1 MKEGNKLKDK
11 LKKVLSLLLTV
22 LMTFSLIQMN
32 QIQNVHAATLYPE
45 ADASVTVV
53 ANNVNISAFG
63 STETDLY
70 KIKLGGTSAFCL
82 DYGKNCRTNNIYAK
96 VGGNVNGK
104 IAQVINWYIDQKD
117 KNGYGEEFV
126 YGLAQATIW
135 AIREGKTDDDTL
147 AEAYEKLLVHY
158 ASSGASG
165 HGLAFVDLYYKGNGN
180 GNAILEYSTSGSYST
195 WSYGA
200 STHQKLVTVNSTP
213 DVTYPEIIPARVS
226 ATKSYKT
233 SESIK
238 VHINKSDVETSN
250 KLSGIKFDFYKDNV
264 KGGSATTNS
273 NGIAEHTFT
282 TEFSKS
288 ATVTK
293 EYCSNYN
300 DLSLPNQAL
309 VTGYTSKSAAQAAAD
324 AEALAKAKELAEAGS
339 GQEHT
344 YKVVETA
351 TKTNYWLNPANNIF
365 EKKLT
370 GAGTVTFDIT
380 NKRQQGSITITKRD
394 SETNNLV
401 DQAIY
406 GLYARSPIIHP
417 DGKTGTIFNTDQL
430 VATFPATAL
439 DGTSKLSGLYLGQY
453 YIKEITAPSGYL
465 HSSEVYNVDL
475 TYAGQNVEITDSSTT
490 VKDKVQ
496 RAKVTSIKQDKELDN
511 GSKNSDIF
519 DFNKD
524 GAQGD
529 ATRVKATYGLYAREP
544 ITHADGSTGVVTY
557 NQVAGSIHELKSVKG
572 TELSVKNV
580 RATAGTLLATIK
592 TDENGEFGF
601 EHLYNGKYYIKEI
614 TPSEGYTLDSTE
626 YDFDLSY
633 TNQDESVVIKNG
645 TVLEQVAK
653 QAFDL
658 FKAGH
663 VPGTSTNAK
672 PLADVEFTVWLES
685 DIQSFINKGK
695 TLEEAKGLAP
705 IYDKLI
711 TKADGTASSIELPFG
726 KYRVSETK
734 AAVDYATADDFF
746 VTVTEDSRVHQ
757 SWTNNVIV
765 DELFTG
771 LIQAVKL
778 DKETG
783 KQVLLEGAEFKIKNT
798 DTDEYI
804 GYWEWLPFPHYVDS
818 WTTNSEGYV
827 RLQEKMEAGNYH
839 LEEIHAPKGYVL
851 DTEPVTFRIT
861 NQNMYEIAED
871 GKTPVI
877 KAYKSDISVKG
888 KIEIEKLGEAVTDY
902 KDGQFVYEQRG
913 LHNAEYDIYAEN
925 PILDPSNDGTVL
937 FNKDELVTTIK
948 TGPDG
953 KGISEELPLGDY
965 YSKEG
970 KAPFGYILS
979 DEIKHFKLEYDN
991 ETVPIVYD
999 KATYVNERQKIEVES
1014 TKQNTDTEEF
1024 VEGAEISLIA
1034 NRDIYNYDGN
1044 IIVKAGTVL
1053 ESVLTGKDGK
1063 AKFNTDMPLDLT
1075 PEFGTMP
1082 IDDNDNVDPEFN
1094 NNVIDGIKL
1103 IGNPNSLYLVQE
1115 TKEPDGYV
1123 PFKVNYYFNGEY
1135 DQSKDKLIYHA
1146 AFFNEQT
1153 ETEFSKQDA
1162 TTSKELEGAK
1172 LQVIDPATKQ
1182 VIEEWT
1188 STKDVHIVKGL
1199 ILGKEYI
1206 LHEDLAPLG
1215 YNKATDIKFTVGEKT
1230 KVVMKDEP
1238 YAILE
1243 KLDKVDNF
1251 IVAGNELEL
1260 RDAATDKVIKNI
1272 MTTDEALKITD
1283 LITGHDYILREVKQA
1298 EGYYINKEE
1307 VRFTFAPG
1315 MTVKFYNN
1323 PILTD
1328 IRANKLDS
1336 QDMKP
1341 VISKDFEFTM
1351 YSDPECT
1358 NIVKV
1363 VNANT
1368 EDGTATFK
1376 DVRYGTWYIKETKAP
1391 IGYKISNEVK
1401 KVIVDDNLE
1410 GVGDL
1415 YSFVYLNTRL
1425 PITIIK
1431 VPEKPVTGDNTCI
1444 IAVSCLGTIGL
1455 LGILAALKKRKNK
1468 AD

>member
-1 MKEGNKLKDK
+1 MKKRIKYCLSKVPKILLVMLLILTSINLQKIKDVSALTLDYQAVSSSVKSATIDNIWGKGHSAYKLK
-11 LKKVLSLLLTV
+11 
-22 LMTFSLIQMN
+22 M
-32 QIQNVHAATLYPE
+32 
-45 ADASVTVV
+45 
-53 ANNVNISAFG
+53 
-63 STETDLY
+63 
-70 KIKLGGTSAFCL
+70 GGNYGFCL
-82 DYGKNCRTNNIYAK
+82 DLGKAFK
-96 VGGNVNGK
+96 GGNYYDRGTLSGVPTIVRKAMNWYYAGSESDARYWT
-104 IAQVINWYIDQKD
+104 AQVIIWGIMEGKINDPYDDFLKVGDELENVYQAI
-117 KNGYGEEFV
+117 YGESVPSGYWASLGETCRDISQGSSEGDFYSYTYIAGYQRIATNAKGSIPV
-126 YGLAQATIW
+126 AAKRKVDSSKSYSLTDRIQLNINKTDVDTANGLA
-135 AIREGKTDDDTL
+135 G
-147 AEAYEKLLVHY
+147 AE
-158 ASSGASG
+158 
-165 HGLAFVDLYYKGNGN
+165 
-180 GNAILEYSTSGSYST
+180 
-195 WSYGA
+195 
-200 STHQKLVTVNSTP
+200 
-213 DVTYPEIIPARVS
+213 
-226 ATKSYKT
+226 
-233 SESIK
+233 
-238 VHINKSDVETSN
+238 
-250 KLSGIKFDFYKDNV
+250 FDMYRDNV
-264 KGGSATTNS
+264 KIATITTDADGKANYIFETTYTQEGTASAT
-273 NGIAEHTFT
+273 
-282 TEFSKS
+282 
-288 ATVTK
+288 
-293 EYCSNYN
+293 YCDNYD
-300 DLSLPNQAL
+300 DLSPGNKDLIGN
-309 VTGYTSKSAAQAAAD
+309 VDFTSRAAAQAEAD
-324 AEALAKAKELAEAGS
+324 KQALAKAKTAVQSLLDEEHEYKAIETKTRNEYYLDASKNTVIKEYASGDGS
-339 GQEHT
+339 GS
-344 YKVVETA
+344 
-351 TKTNYWLNPANNIF
+351 
-365 EKKLT
+365 
-370 GAGTVTFDIT
+370 VTFSLT
-380 NKRQQGSITITKRD
+380 NKRQLGSVTITKHD

-401 DQAIY
+401 DNAIY
-406 GLYARSPIIHP
+406 GLYARANIVHP
-417 DGKTGTIFNTDQL
+417 DGHTGTLYTKDQL
-430 VATFPATAL
+430 VATFTKTGVNGQSTL
-439 DGTSKLSGLYLGQY
+439 NNLYLGQY
-453 YIKEITAPSGYL
+453 YVKEITAPSGYL
-465 HSSEVYNVDL
+465 HSSEKYNIDL
-475 TYAGQNVEITDSSTT
+475 TYAGQNVQVTDASTT

-496 RAKVTSIKQDKELDN
+496 RAKVTAIKKDKELTE
-511 GSKNSDIF
+511 GSKNENIF

-529 ATRVKATYGLYAREP
+529 ATRVGAIYGLYARED
-544 ITHADGSTGVVTY
+544 IVHADGTTNVVTY
-557 NQVAGSIHELKSVKG
+557 NQVKDSIHELKAVKG
-572 TELSVKNV
+572 TELEVKNV
-580 RATAGTLLATIK
+580 QAKAGTLLASIK
-592 TDENGEFGF
+592 TDQNAEFGF

-614 TPSEGYTLDSTE
+614 TPSEGYTLDPTE

-695 TLEEAKGLAP
+695 TLDEAKQLAP
-705 IYDKLI
+705 IYDKLV
-711 TKADGTASSIELPFG
+711 TASDGTASSIELPFG

-734 AAVDYATADDFF
+734 AAVDYATAGDFF
-746 VTVTEDSRVHQ
+746 VTVNEDSRVHQ
-757 SWTNNVIV
+757 SWTNNVII

-771 LIQAVKL
+771 LFEAVKV
-778 DKETG
+778 DRESG
-783 KQVLLEGAEFKIKNT
+783 KQVKLEGARFQIRNT
-798 DTDEYI
+798 DTGEYF
-804 GYWEWLPFPHYVDS
+804 GYWEWLPFPRYVNS

-827 RLQEKMEAGNYH
+827 RLQEKLSAGNYQ
-839 LEEIHAPKGYVL
+839 LEEIHAPEGYVL
-851 DTEPVTFRIT
+851 DTEPVIFRIT

-871 GKTPVI
+871 GKTPII
-877 KAYKSDISVKG
+877 KAYKSDLSVKG
-888 KIEIEKLGEAVTDY
+888 KIEIEKSGEVVTDY

-913 LHNAEYDIYAEN
+913 LPNAEYDIYAEEN
-925 PILDPSNDGTVL
+925 IMDPSNDGTVL
-937 FNKDELVTTIK
+937 YAKNELVTKIK
-948 TGPDG
+948 TGETG
-953 KGISEELPLGDY
+953 KGMSNELPLGDY
-965 YSKEG
+965 YCKES

-979 DEIKHFKLEYDN
+979 DEIKHFRLEYDN

-999 KATYVNERQKIEVES
+999 KATYVNERQKIEIES

-1024 VEGAEISLIA
+1024 VEGAEISLFA
-1034 NRDIYNYDGN
+1034 NRDIYNYDGDV
-1044 IIVKAGTVL
+1044 IVKAGTVL
-1053 ESVLTGKDGK
+1053 ERVLTGKDGK

-1123 PFKVNYYFNGEY
+1123 PFKVNYYFNGQY

-1188 STKDVHIVKGL
+1188 STKEAHIIKGL
-1199 ILGKEYI
+1199 ILDKEYI

-1215 YNKATDIKFTVGEKT
+1215 YNKANDIKFTVGEKT

-1243 KLDKVDNF
+1243 KLDQVDNF

-1260 RDAATDKVIKNI
+1260 RDATTDKVIKNI
-1272 MTTDEALKITD
+1272 ITTDEALKITD

-1307 VRFTFAPG
+1307 VRFTFVPG

-1351 YSDPECT
+1351 YSDPECK
-1358 NIVKV
+1358 NAVKV

-1376 DVRYGTWYIKETKAP
+1376 DVRYGIWYIKETKAP
-1391 IGYKISNEVK
+1391 KGYQLSSEVK
-1401 KVIVDDNLE
+1401 KVVVDDNLE

-1415 YSFVYLNTRL
+1415 YSFIYLNTL
-1425 PITIIK
+1425 MPVTVTK
-1431 VPEKPVTGDNTCI
+1431 VPEKTPTGDNSQMI
-1444 IAVSCLGTIGL
+1444 LSGVLGIMGFV
-1455 LGILAALKKRKNK
+1455 GILAVLKKKKEDN
-1468 AD
+1468 

>member
-1 MKEGNKLKDK
+1 MKKKIKNSLSKVPKILLVLLMTMTCINLRVIKDINALTLDYQAVSSSVKSANIDNIWGKGHSAYKLK
-11 LKKVLSLLLTV
+11 
-22 LMTFSLIQMN
+22 M
-32 QIQNVHAATLYPE
+32 
-45 ADASVTVV
+45 
-53 ANNVNISAFG
+53 
-63 STETDLY
+63 
-70 KIKLGGTSAFCL
+70 GGNYGFCL
-82 DYGKNCRTNNIYAK
+82 DLGKAFK
-96 VGGNVNGK
+96 GGNYYDRGTLSGVPTIVRKAMNWYYAGSESDARYWT
-104 IAQVINWYIDQKD
+104 AQVIIWGIMEGKINDPYDDFLKVGDELENVYQAIYGESVP
-117 KNGYGEEFV
+117 NGYWASLGETCRDISQGSSEGDFYSYTYIAGYQRIATNAKGYV
-126 YGLAQATIW
+126 PVADMSNVVSTKTYSVTDRVQLNINKTDVDTANGLA
-135 AIREGKTDDDTL
+135 G
-147 AEAYEKLLVHY
+147 AE
-158 ASSGASG
+158 
-165 HGLAFVDLYYKGNGN
+165 FDLY
-180 GNAILEYSTSGSYST
+180 
-195 WSYGA
+195 
-200 STHQKLVTVNSTP
+200 
-213 DVTYPEIIPARVS
+213 R
-226 ATKSYKT
+226 
-233 SESIK
+233 
-238 VHINKSDVETSN
+238 
-250 KLSGIKFDFYKDNV
+250 DNV
-264 KGGSATTNS
+264 KISTVTTGTEGKVSYTFEKVYTQSETASAT
-273 NGIAEHTFT
+273 
-282 TEFSKS
+282 
-288 ATVTK
+288 
-293 EYCSNYN
+293 YCDNYDELSPDN
-300 DLSLPNQAL
+300 KDLIGN
-309 VTGYTSKSAAQAAAD
+309 VDFTSKDAAQAEAD
-324 AEALAKAKELAEAGS
+324 KQALAKAKAAVQSLLDEEHEYKAIETKTRNEYYLDASKNTVIKEYASGDGS
-339 GQEHT
+339 GS
-344 YKVVETA
+344 
-351 TKTNYWLNPANNIF
+351 I
-365 EKKLT
+365 
-370 GAGTVTFDIT
+370 TFSLT
-380 NKRQQGSITITKRD
+380 NKRQLASVTITKRD

-401 DQAIY
+401 DNAIY
-406 GLYARSPIIHP
+406 GLYARSNIVHP
-417 DGKTGTIFNTDQL
+417 DGVTGVLYTKDQL
-430 VATFPATAL
+430 VGTFAKTAANGQSTL
-439 DGTSKLSGLYLGQY
+439 DNLYLGQY
-453 YIKEITAPSGYL
+453 YVSEITAPSGYL
-465 HSSEVYNVDL
+465 HSSEKYNVDL
-475 TYAGQNVEITDSSTT
+475 IYAGQNVEITDASTT

-496 RAKVTSIKQDKELDN
+496 RAKVTAIKKDKELTEGN
-511 GSKNSDIF
+511 KNENIF

-529 ATRVKATYGLYAREP
+529 ATRVGAIYGLYARED
-544 ITHADGSTGVVTY
+544 IVHADGTTGVVTY
-557 NQVAGSIHELKSVKG
+557 NQIKDSIHELKAVKG
-572 TELSVKNV
+572 TELEVKNV
-580 RATAGTLLATIK
+580 QAKAGTLLASIK
-592 TDENGEFGF
+592 TDQNAEFGF

-695 TLEEAKGLAP
+695 TLEEAKGLAT

-913 LHNAEYDIYAEN
+913 LPNAEYDIYAEEN
-925 PILDPSNDGTVL
+925 IMDPSNDGTVL
-937 FNKDELVTTIK
+937 YEKNELVTKIK
-948 TGPDG
+948 TGENG
-953 KGISEELPLGDY
+953 KGLSNELPLGDY
-965 YSKEG
+965 YSKES

-999 KATYVNERQKIEVES
+999 KATYVNERQKIEIES

-1053 ESVLTGKDGK
+1053 ERVLTGKDGK
-1063 AKFNTDMPLDLT
+1063 SKFNTDMPLDLT

-1123 PFKVNYYFNGEY
+1123 PFKVNYYFNGQY
-1135 DQSKDKLIYHA
+1135 DQSKDKLIYRA

-1272 MTTDEALKITD
+1272 MTTDEPLKITD

-1307 VRFTFAPG
+1307 VRFTFVPG

-1376 DVRYGTWYIKETKAP
+1376 DVRYGIWYIKETKAP

-1401 KVIVDDNLE
+1401 KVIVDDSLD